1 MGRGTTAL
9 YPGSFD
15 PVTNGHLDL
24 VNRARR
30 IFERLVVAVLV
41 NTDKTPLLSL
51 DERVGLLAEAT
62 AGWDNVEV
70 DTFEGLLVHYAEARQ
85 ARVVV
90 RGIRAVTD
98 YDYEFQMALMNRR
111 MQPKLETV
119 FMVPAEEY
127 SYLSSSLVKEIAR
140 LGGPIGGLVPARVE
154 TLLAEKLRAPGD
166 GSK

>member
-24 VNRARR
+24 VNRARH
-30 IFERLVVAVLV
+30 IFENVVVAVLT
-41 NTDKTPLLSL
+41 NTEKTPLFSL
-51 DERVGLLAEAT
+51 EERVQLLRDVT
-62 AGWDNVEV
+62 ADWDNVEV
-70 DTFEGLLVHYAEARQ
+70 DTFEGLLVDYAERRQ

-119 FMVPAEEY
+119 FMVPAEEF

-140 LGGPIGGLVPARVE
+140 FGGPIQGLVPARVE
-154 TLLAEKLRAPGD
+154 ALLIEKLQSR
-166 GSK
+166 

>member
-30 IFERLVVAVLV
+30 IFENVVVAVLT
-41 NTDKTPLLSL
+41 NTEKTPLFSL
-51 DERVGLLAEAT
+51 EERVQLLRDVT
-62 AGWDNVEV
+62 ADWDNVEV
-70 DTFEGLLVHYAEARQ
+70 DTFEGLLVHYAERRQ

-119 FMVPAEEY
+119 FMVPAEEF

-140 LGGPIGGLVPARVE
+140 FGGPIQGLVPARVE
-154 TLLAEKLRAPGD
+154 ALLIEKLQSR
-166 GSK
+166 

>member
-30 IFERLVVAVLV
+30 IFENVVVAVLT
-41 NTDKTPLLSL
+41 NTEKTPLFSL
-51 DERVGLLAEAT
+51 EERVQLLRDVT
-62 AGWDNVEV
+62 ADWDNVEV
-70 DTFEGLLVHYAEARQ
+70 DTFEGLLVDYAERRQ

-119 FMVPAEEY
+119 FMVPAEEF

-140 LGGPIGGLVPARVE
+140 FGGPIQGLVPARVE
-154 TLLAEKLRAPGD
+154 ALLIEKLQSR
-166 GSK
+166 